1 MKTPS
6 VERLALVFGQRAK
19 RAKVFL
25 TAHPDTLRSVFS
37 DFPFWFDAPNE
48 WQMRMNAL
56 DRLGEFHGVET
67 IALGDGSFVDYLNAG
82 DPYVATLY
90 RWRGNYYVGCW
101 GDLVERHGSMDLQ
114 DAIARNGY
122 AQH

>member
-1 MKTPS
+1 MRTPS
-6 VERLALVFGQRAK
+6 VERLEECFPGQAERAK
-19 RAKVFL
+19 QI
-25 TAHPDTLRSVFS
+25 LRMKR
-37 DFPFWFDAPNE
+37 DE
-48 WQMRMNAL
+48 LKAL
-56 DRLGEFHGVET
+56 DGSGPYYHAPKTWMLRMDALNRLGEFHGVET